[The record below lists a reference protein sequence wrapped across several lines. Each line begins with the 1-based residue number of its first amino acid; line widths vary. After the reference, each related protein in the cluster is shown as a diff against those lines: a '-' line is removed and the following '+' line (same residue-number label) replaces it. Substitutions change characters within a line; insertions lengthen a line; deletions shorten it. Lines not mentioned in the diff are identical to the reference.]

1 MTEPRRRESLRP
13 AELIGFA
20 AVIALFA
27 GGTIFAV
34 TRDIALAAIVLGATF
49 VIDLIVISM
58 LMLAITPNK
67 PMDGE
72 RAPDTPHD

>member
-1 MTEPRRRESLRP
+1 MTEPRRRERLRP
-13 AELIGFA
+13 GELVGFA

-27 GGTIFAV
+27 GGTILAV
-34 TRDIALAAIVLGATF
+34 TRDAGFATIVLGATF
-49 VIDLIVISM
+49 VIDLLVISM

-72 RAPDTPHD
+72 PPPGTPHD

>member
-1 MTEPRRRESLRP
+1 MTEPRRRERLRP

-20 AVIALFA
+20 AVIAVFA
-27 GGTIFAV
+27 GGSIFLV
-34 TRDIALAAIVLGATF
+34 TRDLGLASIVLGVTF

-72 RAPDTPHD
+72 LPPSTPHD

>member
-1 MTEPRRRESLRP
+1 MTEPRRRERLRP

-27 GGTIFAV
+27 GGTILAV
-34 TRDIALAAIVLGATF
+34 TRDAGFAAIVLGATF

-72 RAPDTPHD
+72 LPPNTPHD

>member
-1 MTEPRRRESLRP
+1 MTEPRRRERLRP

-27 GGTIFAV
+27 GGTIFMV
-34 TRDIALAAIVLGATF
+34 TRDLAFAAIVLGATF
-49 VIDLIVISM
+49 VIDLIVVSM
-58 LMLAITPNK
+58 LMLAVTPNK

-72 RAPDTPHD
+72 LPRNTPHD

>member
-1 MTEPRRRESLRP
+1 MTEPRRRERLRP

-20 AVIALFA
+20 GIIALFA

-34 TRDIALAAIVLGATF
+34 TRDLAFAAIVLGATF
-49 VIDLIVISM
+49 VIDLIAISM

-72 RAPDTPHD
+72 LPPDTPHD

>member
-1 MTEPRRRESLRP
+1 MTEPRRRERLRP

-27 GGTIFAV
+27 GGTIFVV
-34 TRDIALAAIVLGATF
+34 TRDLGFASIVLGATF

-72 RAPDTPHD
+72 LPPNTPHD

>member
-1 MTEPRRRESLRP
+1 MSTPRGAERLRP

-20 AVIALFA
+20 AVIAAFT
-27 GGTIFAV
+27 GGTILMV
-34 TRDIALAAIVLGATF
+34 TRDAALAVIVLGATF
-49 VIDLIVISM
+49 VIALIAISM

-72 RAPDTPHD
+72 REPDTRHD

>member
-1 MTEPRRRESLRP
+1 MTQPRRRESLRP

-20 AVIALFA
+20 AVISLFA
-27 GGTIFAV
+27 AGTILLV
-34 TRDIALAAIVLGATF
+34 TRDGGLASIALGLTF
-49 VIDLIVISM
+49 VITLIAISM

-72 RAPDTPHD
+72 LPPDTPHD

>member
-1 MTEPRRRESLRP
+1 MTEPRRRERLRP

-27 GGTIFAV
+27 GGTIFLV
-34 TRDIALAAIVLGATF
+34 TRDLGLASIVLGVTF
-49 VIDLIVISM
+49 VIDLIAISM

-72 RAPDTPHD
+72 LPPNTPHD